1 MRPVPSRAEYLASWS
16 DLHGGYD
23 PAGSRFVGPWLSL
36 VYLCARPFAAAH
48 VPPDLLTGLG
58 LALAGLVAWVAGV
71 GGPWL
76 FLCVVLVVASGL
88 VDSLDGAVAVLTGR
102 ATAFGA
108 VLDSVADRCS
118 DLLYL
123 VALWAVGAP
132 VAMCVLGGALM
143 MLLEYTRARATA
155 GGMTEIGVVTV
166 WERPTRVV
174 VTGAFLLGAAIY
186 RGWSAA
192 SSAAWV
198 SWAAWV
204 WVGLGL
210 VGLVQLLLVVR
221 RRLS

>member
-1 MRPVPSRAEYLASWS
+1 MRPVPSRAEYLSSWS
-16 DLHGGYD
+16 GLHGGYD
-23 PAGSRFVGPWLSL
+23 PAGSHFVGPWLSL
-36 VYLCARPFAAAH
+36 VYLCARPLAAAR

-58 LALAGLVAWVAGV
+58 LALAGLVAWIAAV
-71 GGPWL
+71 GGSWL

-132 VAMCVLGGALM
+132 VGVCLLGGVLM
-143 MLLEYTRARATA
+143 MLLEYTRARAAA

-186 RGWSAA
+186 RDHSSA
-192 SSAAWV
+192 SSATWA
-198 SWAAWV
+198 SWASWV
-204 WVGLGL
+204 WAALGV
-210 VGLVQLLLVVR
+210 VGLVQLLVVVR
-221 RRLS
+221 RRLR

>member
-1 MRPVPSRAEYLASWS
+1 MRAVPSRAAYLASWS

-23 PAGSRFVGPWLSL
+23 PGSSRFVGPWLSL
-36 VYLCARPFAAAH
+36 VYLCARPLAAVR

-58 LALAGLVAWVAGV
+58 LVLAGLVAWLARAGDV
-71 GGPWL
+71 WL
-76 FLCVVLVVASGL
+76 FGGVVLVVASGL

-132 VAMCVLGGALM
+132 VAVCVLGGVLM
-143 MLLEYTRARATA
+143 MVLEYTRARAAA

-174 VTGAFLLGAAIY
+174 VTAAFLLGAGIY
-186 RGWSAA
+186 RGHSAGSAA
-192 SSAAWV
+192 AWAT
-198 SWAAWV
+198 WAAWV
-204 WVGLGL
+204 WAGLGVVGLA
-210 VGLVQLLLVVR
+210 QLLLVVR
-221 RRLS
+221 RKLR

>member
-1 MRPVPSRAEYLASWS
+1 MPSREEYLASWS

-23 PAGSRFVGPWLSL
+23 PAGSRFVGPWLLL
-36 VYLCARPFAAAH
+36 VYLCARPLAVVR

-58 LALAGLVAWVAGV
+58 LALAGLVAWLAHL

-76 FLCVVLVVASGL
+76 FGCVVLVVASGL

-102 ATAFGA
+102 STAFGA

-123 VALWAVGAP
+123 VALWTVGAP
-132 VAMCVLGGALM
+132 VVVCVLGGVLM
-143 MLLEYTRARATA
+143 MLLEYTRARAAA

-186 RGWSAA
+186 RGHSAGSAA
-192 SSAAWV
+192 AWA

-204 WVGLGL
+204 WAGLGV
-210 VGLVQLLLVVR
+210 VGVVQLLVVVR
-221 RRLS
+221 RRLR

>member
-1 MRPVPSRAEYLASWS
+1 MYR
-16 DLHGGYD
+16 
-23 PAGSRFVGPWLSL
+23 
-36 VYLCARPFAAAH
+36 CARPFAAVR

-58 LALAGLVAWVAGV
+58 LALAGLVAWIAGI

-76 FLCVVLVVASGL
+76 FLSVVLVVASGL

-102 ATAFGA
+102 VTAFGA

-132 VAMCVLGGALM
+132 VGVCALGGALM
-143 MLLEYTRARATA
+143 MLMEYTRARATA

-174 VTGAFLLGAAIY
+174 VTGAFLLGGAIY
-186 RGWSAA
+186 RDRSAT
-192 SSAAWV
+192 SSAAWA

-204 WVGLGL
+204 WVGLGV
-210 VGLVQLLLVVR
+210 VGLVQLLVVVR
-221 RRLS
+221 RRLH